1 MRTAQNP
8 RFQLSLFLLLLEVFV
23 VFRLLV
29 PMRAETLRSSELFTL
44 VEDGRVV
51 GSAAAAVRADP

>member
-8 RFQLSLFLLLLEVFV
+8 RFQLSLFLLLLDVFV
-23 VFRLLV
+23 VVRLLV
-29 PMRAETLRSSELFTL
+29 PLRAETLRSSELFTL

-51 GSAAAAVRADP
+51 GSAAVAVRADT